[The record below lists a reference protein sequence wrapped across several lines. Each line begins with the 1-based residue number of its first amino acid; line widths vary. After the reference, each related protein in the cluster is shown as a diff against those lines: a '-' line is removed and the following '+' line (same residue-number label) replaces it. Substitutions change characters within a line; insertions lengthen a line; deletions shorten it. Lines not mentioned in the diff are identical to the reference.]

1 MQICFLQFDK
11 NSYGVSILTKTG
23 LPIRQ
28 TERIREEVLTESNLD
43 RIRNY
48 LCAES
53 EPSLSEN
60 DRREIQ
66 T

>member
-1 MQICFLQFDK
+1 MESMEML
-11 NSYGVSILTKTG
+11 VLTKTG